1 MNKFDSIIIG
11 FGKGGKT
18 LAGELAGR
26 GERVALIEKSAKMY
40 GGTCINVGC
49 IPSKSLI
56 SSAHDAGIAEDKKA
70 FYRRSVE
77 KKNKLTSM
85 LRAKNYDKLVTA
97 GVEIIDGTASFA
109 GVNEV
114 KAITSEG
121 EKLLTADKIFINTG
135 AEAVVPAIKGID
147 GPRVYFS
154 EGLMDLSDL
163 PEKLAIIGAGYIGL
177 EFASMYADFGSQV
190 TVFSDLADFLPR
202 EDEDIAASIKEA
214 LESRGIAFKFGT
226 KVEEFIDKNKEVI
239 IRYRNSSGTEEMFSA
254 DAVLVAT
261 GRKPNVADL
270 ALDKAGVELTE
281 RGAIKVN
288 EKMQTTNPQ
297 VWAMGDVTGGLQF
310 TYVSLDDYRIV
321 KSQLFGDGGYDSSK
335 RKNVP
340 YSVFINPPYSRVG
353 LSEKEA
359 RDKGL
364 NIRVSKLPVP
374 AIPRAHIV
382 ENPKGLLKAVI
393 DADNGQILGA
403 MLFGAESYEVINLIK
418 LAMDA
423 GIPAQVLAQQIYT
436 HPTMS
441 EALNDLFA

>member
-56 SSAHDAGIAEDKKA
+56 SSAHDAGMAEDKKA

-364 NIRVSKLPVP
+364 NIMVSKLPVP

>member
-56 SSAHDAGIAEDKKA
+56 SSAHDAEMAEDKKA
-70 FYRRSVE
+70 FYRQSVE

-109 GVNEV
+109 GANEIRV
-114 KAITSEG
+114 ITTEG
-121 EKLLTADKIFINTG
+121 EKSLIADKIFINTG

-147 GPRVYFS
+147 GSRVYFS

-177 EFASMYADFGSQV
+177 EFASMYAGFGSQV
-190 TVFSDLADFLPR
+190 TVFSDLVEFLPR
-202 EDEDIAASIKEA
+202 EDEDIAASIQEA

-226 KVEEFIDKNKEVI
+226 KVEEFIDKDKEVI

-261 GRKPNVADL
+261 GRKPNIADL

-353 LSEKEA
+353 LNEKEA
-359 RDKGL
+359 RGKGL

-393 DADNGQILGA
+393 DADNGQVLGA